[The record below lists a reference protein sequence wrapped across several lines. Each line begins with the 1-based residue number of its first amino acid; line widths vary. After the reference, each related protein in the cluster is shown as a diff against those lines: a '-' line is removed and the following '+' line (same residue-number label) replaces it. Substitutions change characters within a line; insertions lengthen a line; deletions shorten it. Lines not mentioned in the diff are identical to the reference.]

1 MKQLAIWMTNR
12 SIAWIVVGLV
22 IVICAATISQ
32 VHKLENSD
40 DLLAFLPQDNP
51 DVKLFYDINKRFG
64 GLDLAMVGI
73 KTDDPFDADFLRK
86 LQMVTKDLS
95 GLPILSNVTSLT
107 NVMDVTPNE
116 EFGGVVTARLVQDLP
131 ENDKDKQAL
140 RAKIMSR
147 DHLVGNLIAENAKG
161 VLVYAYL
168 GYGVDQRAAAK
179 KIKIAVGHYFEPDK
193 TFWGGQP
200 FVATYIYDTTQRDL
214 RRLTPWAFLAIMILM
229 ILAFRD
235 LIGAL
240 LALLTTGMGIGIT
253 LGIMAIFGVAFNIV
267 LSSMPIILFAI
278 GSAFGIHLMSRYYVR
293 RERGD
298 SKALQHALQ
307 GVGPT
312 ITAAG
317 LTTVVSMLSFVFM
330 DIQPIRV
337 FGFFTA
343 LGILITLVLSLTF
356 IPAVVFLLDL
366 KRKPSDSIFLKKAMV
381 GLTVFAQRR
390 RLVVGLF
397 LFALAGV
404 GLGFV
409 SQVDTSVDNT
419 TFFSKGSPPDL
430 SDRFMQ
436 ANFGGSQFVQIHVE
450 ADMTEPHALREL
462 LRIADKIQMLEKVS
476 SVQSFPNA
484 VALTNEAMSGQRR
497 IPDTQAQVA
506 SLYPF
511 MADDP
516 GVNQLVSADR
526 KMGLIYVKVNS
537 SKAKDLQLVLQQAEE
552 IIAKSLITDYRVT
565 SLEAPGFTE
574 LAEARLRDL
583 LYWRLQGLASQYDA
597 LPDDQEAFS
606 SALHG
611 FLAKPKPEAQKP
623 YLVARLLRFLASQE
637 CAVQVPKGPS
647 GADRSELVAVSL
659 AAMPEGATDVEITEA
674 MRQVL
679 GLEPKDPLAED
690 LAWSVVT
697 PLQEYWRDSRAQQR
711 LTVFLAATGLKI
723 PEGQKGKRLRVG
735 LASAMWDLDNDRIM
749 VAAAPSKNV
758 ETESVVGVTSAGVT
772 SMRMQANG
780 LPVLHRGMS
789 RSVKANQ
796 IRSLV
801 FALVLVVLILSV
813 LFRSLWSGLLA
824 ASPTMLTLAII
835 YGGMGMMKVHL
846 DIGTSMLAC
855 IILGIGVD
863 YAVHLVAAWRS
874 GDDGDLVKSAANAA
888 DETGPAIWTNAIM
901 ICVGFFVLTLGDAKP
916 LKNVGGLTAAA
927 MLVAALATFLAIPA
941 LARKIR
947 YRRVVDDEPGE
958 IEDSEAV
965 VAVLSKMTSK

>member
-1 MKQLAIWMTNR
+1 MKQLAAWMTNR

-22 IVICAATISQ
+22 IVLCAATISQ
-32 VHKLENSD
+32 VHKLNNSD

-64 GLDLAMVGI
+64 GLDLALVGI

-86 LQMVTKDLS
+86 LQKVTKDLS

-116 EFGGVVTARLVQDLP
+116 ELGGVVTARLVQDLP

-179 KIKIAVGHYFEPDK
+179 KIKTAVGHYFKPDK

-298 SKALQHALQ
+298 SKALQHAIQ

-343 LGILITLVLSLTF
+343 LGIFITLALSLTF

-366 KRKPSDSIFLKKAMV
+366 KRKSSDSIFLKKAMV
-381 GLTVFAQRR
+381 SLTVFAQRR
-390 RLVVGLF
+390 RLAVGLF
-397 LFALAGV
+397 LFALAAI

-419 TFFSKGSPPDL
+419 TFFAEGSPPDL

-436 ANFGGSQFVQIHVE
+436 SNFGGSQFVQIHVE
-450 ADMTEPHALREL
+450 ADMTEPHALREI
-462 LRIADKIQMLEKVS
+462 LRMADKIQMLEKVS

-552 IIAKSLITDYRVT
+552 VIAKSLITEYRVT
-565 SLEAPGFTE
+565 SPETPGFAE
-574 LAEARLRDL
+574 LAETRLRDL

-597 LPDDQEAFS
+597 LPDDREAFS
-606 SALHG
+606 SALLG
-611 FLAKPKPEAQKP
+611 FLAKPKPEARKT

-637 CAVQVPKGPS
+637 CAVKVPKGPS
-647 GADRSELVAVSL
+647 GADRSELVAATL
-659 AAMPEGATDVEITEA
+659 AAMPEGATDMEITAA
-674 MRQVL
+674 MRQTL

-711 LTVFLAATGLKI
+711 LSAFLAATGLKI

-749 VAAAPSKNV
+749 VAAVPSKNV
-758 ETESVVGVTSAGVT
+758 EAKSGAGVT

-846 DIGTSMLAC
+846 DIGTSMLAS

-874 GDDGDLVKSAANAA
+874 GDEGDLIKSAANAA

-947 YRRVVDDEPGE
+947 YRRVVADEPGE
-958 IEDSEAV
+958 VEDSEAV